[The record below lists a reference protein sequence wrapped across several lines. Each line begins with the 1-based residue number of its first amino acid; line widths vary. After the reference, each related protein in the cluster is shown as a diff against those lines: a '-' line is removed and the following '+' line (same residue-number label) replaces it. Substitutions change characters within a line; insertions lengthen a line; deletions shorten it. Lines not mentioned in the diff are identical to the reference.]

1 MINYVRQFFH
11 HFRSERTKSRTNP
24 PLELAREFA
33 QASICKAHL
42 LRADTPTVIT
52 TFA

>member
-24 PLELAREFA
+24 PELAREFA